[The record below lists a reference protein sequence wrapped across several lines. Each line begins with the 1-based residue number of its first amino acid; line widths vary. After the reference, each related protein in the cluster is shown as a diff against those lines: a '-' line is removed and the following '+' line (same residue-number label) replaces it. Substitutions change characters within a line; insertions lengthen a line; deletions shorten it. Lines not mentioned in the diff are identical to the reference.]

1 MNGTVSLNQ
10 LCRGL
15 SSRLKA
21 ELGFQLGLKTWLG
34 LCGVWRLE
42 SVQRWGVQ
50 FGVFESESGCVQSDV
65 RL

>member
-34 LCGVWRLE
+34 LCVCGGWR
-42 SVQRWGVQ
+42 VCTG
-50 FGVFESESGCVQSDV
+50 GVFSLECERVSLDV
-65 RL
+65 CRVM